1 MLNNQSPDSHEPPG
15 VRRTER
21 DQQRRR
27 ALADAAAGFSPST
40 GRVKC
45 LIYLSGSDD
54 ALTRQARDTC
64 EEAAE
69 AFCWEVADVIEE
81 DDAQPAPRERGGLSQ
96 ALSRLCEGEIDGIV
110 TGWPSMISPSAAE
123 RESVEQ
129 EVRQVGGFLY
139 TAKPADPAASGT
151 TAGGTT

>member
-1 MLNNQSPDSHEPPG
+1 MLSNQSPESHEPPG
-15 VRRTER
+15 VRRTEH

-27 ALADAAAGFSPST
+27 ALADAAAGFSPSI

-45 LIYLSGSDD
+45 LIYLSGSDG

-69 AFCWEVADVIEE
+69 AFCWEVVGVIEE
-81 DDAQPAPRERGGLSQ
+81 DDAQLAPRERGGLAQ

-110 TGWPSMISPSAAE
+110 TGWPSMISTSATE
-123 RESVEQ
+123 RKSVKH
-129 EVRQVGGFLY
+129 EVRQAGGFLY
-139 TAKPADPAASGT
+139 TAKLADPDASGT
-151 TAGGTT
+151 TAGGTA